1 MLNLRSII
9 KFAFEYPNIIKQ
21 KLSYE
26 KNFSFCAVGFDC
38 SKPLQSE
45 YRCKLPG
52 WKDYVQN

>member
-26 KNFSFCAVGFDC
+26 KNFSFCAVGFDV

-45 YRCKLPG
+45 F
-52 WKDYVQN
+52 